1 LSENNL
7 FAQLNQP
14 QKEAVTHGT
23 GPLLVLAGAGSGK
36 TRVLTCRIAHLLAS
50 GAAQAREITAVTFTN
65 KAAREMRERVDSLT
79 GSTAEVFRGGF
90 VGTFHRWALEM
101 LRRYPREAGLRPGF
115 SIVDSDDQRALVT
128 RALRELALDTKAYP
142 PRAVLARISA
152 QVNSGQSLP
161 AARGEHRSDDFDEVT
176 DQVWRSYQQLKT
188 QAGAIDFDDMLVLA
202 LQLLREHRGIREL
215 VRRRAR
221 YLLVDE
227 FQDTNPLQMDLL
239 KLAIDEK
246 RSITAVGDEDQSIY
260 RWRGADMNN
269 ILAFEQHFPG
279 AELVM
284 LEENYRSTAPILNAS
299 GHLIACNA
307 MRRDKRLFTN
317 RDGGEPVRIYV
328 GEDERAESRWIADR
342 IEELAVDYRFGE
354 MAVLM
359 RTNAQSRP
367 FEEELT
373 RRQLGYRVVG
383 GLRFWQRAE
392 VKDALAYLRL
402 VCRPD
407 DLVAFSRVVNVPARG
422 IGAVTIS
429 DLEKHAEAT
438 GLSLPAAARDLPESL
453 TPRARQSLGEFFSLL
468 DRAAEKRDQ
477 VCPGELTG
485 WLLEASGLLSLYQG
499 DSIDKSARRENL
511 HQLTAAVA
519 EAAVQGQSLEE
530 FLDAVALLEEGDEE
544 TSTEV
549 INLMTLHSA
558 KGLEFAVV
566 FLAGVED
573 GLLPHATAIKELD
586 GVEEERRLAYVGM
599 TRARRWLALTAAR
612 QRFLFGERKRTLP
625 SRFLREI
632 PQECLHD
639 VSDVPLS
646 FVVHSQSTA
655 TDTSQPNR
663 GSTNPVPAQPQR
675 RSKPARK
682 VVPTATD
689 ENGVG
694 WRPGD
699 HVKHRFFG
707 SGVILSCKGRGPHLK
722 LVIYFNRVGRKT
734 LVPTVAKLE
743 RA

>member
-7 FAQLNQP
+7 LAQLNQP
-14 QKEAVTHGT
+14 QREAVTHGA

-79 GSTAEVFRGGF
+79 EQNEGFKGGF
-90 VGTFHRWALEM
+90 VGTFHRWSLEM
-101 LRRYPREAGLRPGF
+101 LRRYPHEAGLRPGF
-115 SIVDSDDQRALVT
+115 SIVDSDDQRAMVK
-128 RALRELALDTKAYP
+128 RALRELGFDTKAFP

-152 QVNSGQSLP
+152 RVNSGQSLP
-161 AARGEHRSDDFDEVT
+161 APKGEHRSDDIDEVT
-176 DQVWRSYQQLKT
+176 DQVWRAYQQLKT

-202 LQLLREHRGIREL
+202 LQLLREHKGIREL

-239 KLAIDEK
+239 KLAIGEE

-269 ILAFEQHFPG
+269 ILAFDHHFSG

-307 MRRDKRLFTN
+307 MRRGKRLFTS

-328 GEDERAESRWIADR
+328 GEDERAEARWIADR
-342 IEELAVDYRFGE
+342 IEELAVDYPLGE
-354 MAVLM
+354 VAVLM

-429 DLEKHAEAT
+429 DLEKHARAT
-438 GLSLPAAARDLPESL
+438 GLSLPAAARDQPESL
-453 TPRARQSLGEFFSLL
+453 TPRARQSLGELFSLL

-477 VCPGELTG
+477 VTPGELTG
-485 WLLEASGLLSLYQG
+485 WLLETSGLLSLYQG
-499 DSIDKSARRENL
+499 DSIEKSARRENL

-519 EAAVQGQSLEE
+519 EAAIQGQSLEE

-549 INLMTLHSA
+549 INLMTLHAA

-612 QRFLFGERKRTLP
+612 QRFLFGERKRTVP

-632 PQECLHD
+632 PQECFRD
-639 VSDVPLS
+639 VSDIPLT
-646 FVVHSQSTA
+646 FVEPPQTPVAGMPQTTRSTA
-655 TDTSQPNR
+655 
-663 GSTNPVPAQPQR
+663 NPTPAQPQR
-675 RSKPARK
+675 RPKPPRK
-682 VVPTATD
+682 VAPTVTD
-689 ENGVG
+689 ENGIG

-699 HVKHRFFG
+699 RVKHRFFG
-707 SGVILSCKGRGPHLK
+707 SGVILSCRGRGPHLK
-722 LVIYFNRVGRKT
+722 LVIYFDRVGRKT
-734 LVPTVAKLE
+734 LAPTVAKLE